1 MKKKAVILDE
11 NAINRAVTRIT
22 YEILEQNRG
31 AENLCIIGI
40 LSRGALLAQVTVRS
54 QVQAVEPVLD
64 IGLGREED
72 DGDMAV
78 FRIVLEFLAERIA
91 KKINEIEG
99 ISVECGQLDITPYRD
114 DKRQIPEAD
123 RTKIEFDIGDK
134 VVILVDDVIYTGRS
148 ARAAIDAVIKR
159 GRPQRIQLAV
169 LIDRGHREIPI
180 RPDFIGKNLP
190 TSREERVRVQVT
202 EIDECDSVTIFE
214 PEE

>member
-40 LSRGALLAQVTVRS
+40 LSRGA
-54 QVQAVEPVLD
+54 
-64 IGLGREED
+64 
-72 DGDMAV
+72 
-78 FRIVLEFLAERIA
+78 FLAERIA

-114 DKRQIPEAD
+114 DKRRISETDQ
-123 RTKIEFDIGDK
+123 TKIEFDIGDK

-190 TSREERVRVQVT
+190 TSRDERVRVQVT

>member
-40 LSRGALLAQVTVRS
+40 LSRGA
-54 QVQAVEPVLD
+54 
-64 IGLGREED
+64 
-72 DGDMAV
+72 
-78 FRIVLEFLAERIA
+78 FLAERIA

-114 DKRQIPEAD
+114 DKRQISEAD

>member
-40 LSRGALLAQVTVRS
+40 LSRGA
-54 QVQAVEPVLD
+54 
-64 IGLGREED
+64 
-72 DGDMAV
+72 
-78 FRIVLEFLAERIA
+78 FLAERIA